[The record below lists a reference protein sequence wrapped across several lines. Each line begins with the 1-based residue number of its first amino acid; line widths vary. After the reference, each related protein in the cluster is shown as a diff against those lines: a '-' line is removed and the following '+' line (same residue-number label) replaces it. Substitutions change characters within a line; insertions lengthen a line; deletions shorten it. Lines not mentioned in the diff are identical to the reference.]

1 MSCTIGSL
9 FTGCGGLDMGVE
21 AALGEA
27 RKAWVCDVES
37 GPRKLLAF
45 RSPTLPNLGDVTKVD
60 WGQVEPVDVL
70 VGGSPC
76 QDLSLAGGRAGMRP
90 GTRSGLWESMLQ
102 AIDVLR
108 PHLII
113 WENVYGALS
122 APAFSLLES
131 RSGRL
136 GVHGHGPVLR
146 AAGRVL
152 GDLAGLG
159 YDAWWTIVRASDV
172 GAPHRRAR
180 LFLAASD
187 ADREPWYQRWQPM
200 PSKTSCGRTLTEFS
214 GRSGKELRL
223 LPTPTSSQMD
233 GRKSPGFSGS
243 GSFYDIVHGGRPGI
257 IPYIRGI
264 VRWEKAF
271 REAPY
276 LTDDNG
282 WLSTSFVEWMM
293 GLPEGWVTAPELGLS
308 RREQLQILG
317 NGVVPQQ
324 ATYAIRVLAEM
335 AEAVKEGE

>member
-45 RSPTLPNLGDVTKVD
+45 RSPTLPNLGDVAKVD

-131 RSGRL
+131 RSGYL

-187 ADREPWYQRWQPM
+187 ADREPWHQRWQPT
-200 PSKTSCGRTLTEFS
+200 PGETAYRRTYAESCGCDRE
-214 GRSGKELRL
+214 ELRL

-233 GRKSPGFSGS
+233 GRKSPSFSGS
-243 GSFYDIVHGGRPGI
+243 GSFYDLVQAGREGFA
-257 IPYIRGI
+257 PYLPAIR
-264 VRWEKAF
+264 RWEKTT
-271 REAPY
+271 RPAPDP
-276 LTDDNG
+276 LDG
-282 WLSTSFVEWMM
+282 GRLSTRFVEWMM
-293 GLPEGWVTAPELGLS
+293 GLPEGWTTSPQAALT
-308 RREQLQILG
+308 RREQLRILG

-324 ATYAIRVLAEM
+324 ATYALRLLAEM
-335 AEAVKEGE
+335 ARHTKEEQ

>member
-45 RSPTLPNLGDVTKVD
+45 RSPTLPNLGDVAKVD

-90 GTRSGLWESMLQ
+90 GTRSGLWESMLK

-131 RSGRL
+131 RSGHL
-136 GVHGHGPVLR
+136 GVHGDRPVLR

-159 YDAWWTIVRASDV
+159 YDAWWATVRASDV

-187 ADREPWYQRWQPM
+187 ADREPWHQRWQPK
-200 PSKTSCGRTLTEFS
+200 PSKTTRWGPLAESCGCDRE
-214 GRSGKELRL
+214 ELRL

-243 GSFYDIVHGGRPGI
+243 GSFYDLVQAGREGFA
-257 IPYIRGI
+257 PYLPAIR
-264 VRWEKAF
+264 RWEKTT
-271 REAPY
+271 RPAPDP
-276 LTDDNG
+276 LDG
-282 WLSTSFVEWMM
+282 GRLSTRFVEWMM
-293 GLPEGWVTAPELGLS
+293 GLPEGWTTSPQAALT
-308 RREQLQILG
+308 RREQLRILG

-324 ATYAIRVLAEM
+324 ATYALRLLAEM
-335 AEAVKEGE
+335 ARHTKEEQ

>member
-45 RSPTLPNLGDVTKVD
+45 RAPTLPNLGDVTKVD

-90 GTRSGLWESMLQ
+90 GTRSGLWESMLK

-131 RSGRL
+131 RSGYL

-200 PSKTSCGRTLTEFS
+200 PLKTACRRTLAEPC
-214 GRSGKELRL
+214 GCDREELRL

-233 GRKSPGFSGS
+233 GRKSSGFSGS
-243 GSFYDIVHGGRPGI
+243 GSFYDLVQAGREG
-257 IPYIRGI
+257 
-264 VRWEKAF
+264 F
-271 REAPY
+271 APY
-276 LTDDNG
+276 LPAIRQWEKTTRPAPDPLDG
-282 WLSTSFVEWMM
+282 GRLSTRFVEWMM
-293 GLPEGWVTAPELGLS
+293 GLPEGWTTSPQAALT
-308 RREQLQILG
+308 RREQLRILG

-324 ATYAIRVLAEM
+324 ATYALRLLAEM
-335 AEAVKEGE
+335 ARHTKEEQ